1 MIRIVKKQRVP
12 TVFEQIKNRR
22 SDYDELTSS
31 EKDEIKQV
39 LLEEQGYKCAYC
51 MSKISMSNST
61 IEHYIPRNGTNGDMS
76 LSLDYRNMF
85 AVCDT
90 TRGCPKDE
98 QTCDVKKGDRL
109 LHIDP
114 RLQEH
119 IDTIYY
125 DRLGYIRSSFSS
137 GADNF
142 DDDLN
147 EILNLNSRQ
156 LLNNRV
162 KAWNNLMQLM
172 NRKKAKTWTA
182 DFIRKYIEK
191 LSGADDRTAYS
202 GFLIY
207 LLKRKVLQRGVPK

>member
-12 TVFEQIKNRR
+12 TIFGQIKSRR
-22 SDYDELTSS
+22 ENYDDLVSE
-31 EKDEIKQV
+31 EKDAMKQV

-51 MSKISMSNST
+51 MSNISMSNST
-61 IEHYIPRNGTNGDMS
+61 IEHYIPRKGTNGDMS
-76 LSLDYRNMF
+76 LSLDYRNLF
-85 AVCDT
+85 VVCDT
-90 TRGCPKDE
+90 TRGCPEEE
-98 QTCDVKKGDRL
+98 QTCDVKKGDKL

-125 DRLGYIRSSFSS
+125 DRSGYIRSSFSS
-137 GADNF
+137 GTDNF

-147 EILNLNSRQ
+147 QILNLNSRQ

-162 KAWNNLMQLM
+162 SAWKTLMRLM
-172 NRKKAKTWTA
+172 NQKKDKTWTA
-182 DFIRKYIEK
+182 DFIHKYIEK
-191 LSGADDRTAYS
+191 LSSADDRTAYS

-207 LLKRKVLQRGVPK
+207 LLKQRI

>member
-12 TVFEQIKNRR
+12 TIFGQIKSRR
-22 SDYDELTSS
+22 ENYDDLVSE
-31 EKDEIKQV
+31 EKDAMKQV

-51 MSKISMSNST
+51 MSNINMNNST
-61 IEHYIPRNGTNGDMS
+61 IEHYIPRKGTNGDMS
-76 LSLDYRNMF
+76 LSLDYRNLF

-90 TRGCPKDE
+90 TRGCPEEE
-98 QTCDVKKGDRL
+98 QTCDVKKGDKL

-125 DRLGYIRSSFSS
+125 DRSGYIRSSFSS
-137 GADNF
+137 GTDNF

-147 EILNLNSRQ
+147 QILNLNSRQ
-156 LLNNRV
+156 LLNNRIS
-162 KAWNNLMQLM
+162 AWKTLMQRM
-172 NRKKAKTWTA
+172 NKKKDKTWTA
-182 DFIRKYIEK
+182 DFIHKYIEK

-202 GFLIY
+202 GFLVY
-207 LLKRKVLQRGVPK
+207 LLKQRFRVT

>member
-12 TVFEQIKNRR
+12 TVFGQIRSRR
-22 SDYDELTSS
+22 SDYDELLSS
-31 EKDEIKQV
+31 EKDVIKKI

-61 IEHYIPRNGTNGDMS
+61 IEHYIPRNGINGDMP
-76 LSLDYRNMF
+76 LSLDYRNLF

-90 TRGCPKDE
+90 TRRCPKEE
-98 QTCDVKKGDRL
+98 QTCDVKKGDKL

-125 DRLGYIRSSFSS
+125 DRSGYIRSSFSS
-137 GADNF
+137 GTDNL

-147 EILNLNSRQ
+147 QILNHIPVS
-156 LLNNRV
+156 
-162 KAWNNLMQLM
+162 
-172 NRKKAKTWTA
+172 
-182 DFIRKYIEK
+182 F
-191 LSGADDRTAYS
+191 
-202 GFLIY
+202 
-207 LLKRKVLQRGVPK
+207 

>member
-12 TVFEQIKNRR
+12 TIFSQIKSRR
-22 SDYDELTSS
+22 ENYDDLVSE
-31 EKDEIKQV
+31 EKDAMKQV

-51 MSKISMSNST
+51 MSNISMSNST
-61 IEHYIPRNGTNGDMS
+61 IEHYIPRKGTNGDMS
-76 LSLDYRNMF
+76 LSLDYRNQF

-90 TRGCPKDE
+90 TRGCPEEE
-98 QTCDVKKGDRL
+98 QTCDVKKGDKL

-125 DRLGYIRSSFSS
+125 DRSGYIRSSFSS
-137 GADNF
+137 GTDNF

-147 EILNLNSRQ
+147 QILNLNSRQ

-162 KAWNNLMQLM
+162 NAWKTLMRRM
-172 NRKKAKTWTA
+172 DKKKDKTWTA
-182 DFIRKYIEK
+182 DFIHKYIEK
-191 LSGADDRTAYS
+191 LSSADDRTAYS
-202 GFLIY
+202 GFLVY
-207 LLKRKVLQRGVPK
+207 LLI

>member
-12 TVFEQIKNRR
+12 TIFSQIKSSRE
-22 SDYDELTSS
+22 DYDELVSS
-31 EKDEIKQV
+31 EKDEIKEI

-51 MSKISMSNST
+51 MSNINMNNST
-61 IEHYIPRNGTNGDMS
+61 IEHYIPRKGTNGDMS
-76 LSLDYRNMF
+76 LSLDYLNLF

-90 TRGCPKDE
+90 TRGCPEEE
-98 QTCDVKKGDRL
+98 QTCDVKKGDKL

-125 DRLGYIRSSFSS
+125 DRSGYIRSSFSS
-137 GADNF
+137 GAENF

-147 EILNLNSRQ
+147 QILNLNSRQ

-162 KAWNNLMQLM
+162 SAWKTLMRLM
-172 NRKKAKTWTA
+172 NQKKDKTWKP
-182 DFIRKYIEK
+182 DFIHKYIDK
-191 LSGADDRTAYS
+191 LSGSDDRTAYS
-202 GFLIY
+202 GFLVY
-207 LLKRKVLQRGVPK
+207 LLKQRV

>member
-12 TVFEQIKNRR
+12 TIFGKIKSRR
-22 SDYDELTSS
+22 SDYDELVSS
-31 EKDEIKQV
+31 EKDELKQV

-51 MSKISMSNST
+51 MSNISMSNST

-76 LSLDYRNMF
+76 LSLDYRNLF

-90 TRGCPKDE
+90 TRGCPEEE
-98 QTCDVKKGDRL
+98 QTCDVKKGDKL

-125 DRLGYIRSSFSS
+125 DRSGYIRSSFSA
-137 GADNF
+137 GAENF

-147 EILNLNSRQ
+147 QILNLNSRQ

-162 KAWNNLMQLM
+162 SAWKTLMQRM
-172 NRKKAKTWTA
+172 NKKKDKTWTA
-182 DFIRKYIEK
+182 DFIHKYIDK
-191 LSGADDRTAYS
+191 LSGSDDRTAYS
-202 GFLIY
+202 GFLVY
-207 LLKRKVLQRGVPK
+207 LLKQRV

>member
-12 TVFEQIKNRR
+12 TIFGQIKSRR
-22 SDYDELTSS
+22 SDYDELFSS
-31 EKDEIKQV
+31 EKDVIKKI

-51 MSKISMSNST
+51 MSNISMSNST
-61 IEHYIPRNGTNGDMS
+61 IEHYIPRKGTNGDMS
-76 LSLDYRNMF
+76 LSLDYRNLF
-85 AVCDT
+85 VVCDT
-90 TRGCPKDE
+90 TRRCTKEE

-114 RLQEH
+114 RLKEH

-125 DRLGYIRSSFSS
+125 NRSGYISSSFSS

-147 EILNLNSRQ
+147 QILNLNSRQ

-162 KAWNNLMQLM
+162 SAWKNLMRLM
-172 NRKKAKTWTA
+172 NQRKDKTWKP
-182 DFIRKYIEK
+182 DFIHKYIEK

-202 GFLIY
+202 GFLVY
-207 LLKRKVLQRGVPK
+207 LLKQRV